1 MEPIRVEGND
11 AILIA
16 AAVHAVIGFV
26 LGLIPLGF
34 GYFAK
39 QTKLG
44 ILGVVCSTF
53 GGAVFGLFL
62 SVPAVVL
69 FMWLII
75 RKGKSAAA
83 HNDETGPGDSTD
95 L

>member
-1 MEPIRVEGND
+1 MEPIRVEGIEAVYLFA
-11 AILIA
+11 AIN
-16 AAVHAVIGFV
+16 AVVGFV

-34 GYFAK
+34 GYFRGR
-39 QTKLG
+39 TKLG
-44 ILGVVCSTF
+44 VLGIVSSVL
-53 GGAVFGLFL
+53 GGALVGLFL

-75 RKGKSAAA
+75 RKNESPAAEA
-83 HNDETGPGDSTD
+83 DEPDPDNPTD

>member
-1 MEPIRVEGND
+1 MEPIRVEGIEAVYLFA
-11 AILIA
+11 AIN
-16 AAVHAVIGFV
+16 AAVGFV

-34 GYFAK
+34 GYFRGR
-39 QTKLG
+39 TKLG
-44 ILGVVCSTF
+44 VLGIVSSVL
-53 GGAVFGLFL
+53 GGALVGLFL

-75 RKGKSAAA
+75 RKGRSAAA